1 MYRLDFENNCSI
13 IDDLQEEQLKGT
25 LVSVFH
31 GAESTFVMIDR
42 QGNIDGQ
49 PVSIDAIEAENL
61 IALPNTYIVKVST
74 RSGRALPALALSALA
89 SSSKQPFT
97 WEDFVKQ
104 SLSCFHTEMSVF
116 FRHLVTRLKT
126 KKVGDNTLLD
136 IENVSLSVTDY
147 HRFLFQLQF
156 ASETLPDSLAP
167 LSERVLLASNL
178 ISNLQG
184 GISILAGS
192 GVEHHLQYALLL
204 NDLEQWR

>member
-31 GAESTFVMIDR
+31 GADSSVVMIDR
-42 QGNIDGQ
+42 QASSQG
-49 PVSIDAIEAENL
+49 PTVSLDLVEAENL
-61 IALPNTYIVKVST
+61 IALPNTYLVKVSSRT
-74 RSGRALPALALSALA
+74 GKNLP
-89 SSSKQPFT
+89 SSEHTQET
-97 WEDFVKQ
+97 WEAFVKQ

-126 KKVGDNTLLD
+126 KKVGENTLLD

-167 LSERVLLASNL
+167 LAERVLLASNL

>member
-1 MYRLDFENNCSI
+1 MYRLDFENSCSI

-31 GAESTFVMIDR
+31 GADSTFVMIDR
-42 QGNIDGQ
+42 RGNANGET
-49 PVSIDAIEAENL
+49 VSIDAIEAENL
-61 IALPNTYIVKVST
+61 VALPNTYLVKVPS
-74 RSGRALPALALSALA
+74 RSGKSLP
-89 SSSKQPFT
+89 SSEHTQDA
-97 WEDFVKQ
+97 WAHFVKQ

-167 LSERVLLASNL
+167 VSERVLLASNL